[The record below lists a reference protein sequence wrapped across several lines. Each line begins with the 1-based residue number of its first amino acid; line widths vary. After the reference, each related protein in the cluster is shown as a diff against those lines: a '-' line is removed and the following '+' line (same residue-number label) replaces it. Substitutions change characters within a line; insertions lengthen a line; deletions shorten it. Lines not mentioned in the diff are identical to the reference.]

1 MLFTPDHFPSVAQRV
16 KNPTGIHED
25 ASLIPGLTQWFNNP
39 VLLWLWH
46 RQAAAAPIQPLA
58 WELPY
63 ALGVFL
69 KRKRK
74 KKKGNQPKMVPGPF
88 SSLTVSFELSL
99 LSYIPAPNSAGTGSS
114 EWLWGLPTIATA

>member
-74 KKKGNQPKMVPGPF
+74 KKRKSAKNGPRALF
-88 SSLTVSFELSL
+88 LSDSL
-99 LSYIPAPNSAGTGSS
+99 L
-114 EWLWGLPTIATA
+114 